1 MQSTL
6 NRPRCWVCLDGDTGP
21 DKAWAKP
28 CPCTM
33 VAHQSCL
40 LNWVTN
46 QLTQHPS
53 AEIRCPQCLHPYRI
67 FAPSSLLHRITAALE
82 PYVDMAVDYTFYAA
96 TVSSSMITLATYGAY
111 AVLTL
116 CGPRQS
122 EMLLGSPNPW
132 GWRIWLGLPMIPM
145 ALVASRTSHLDLILP
160 LLPMLFVR
168 PRDLS
173 FRFPLTSS
181 TAIVLLPILRHF
193 YNVIY
198 YIYFEQL
205 EIDWYVRVSSDTSR
219 VVSVTTVAD
228 EDGDRVTYQDWAP
241 GRNSGEDSDQVRA
254 ALLEQGH
261 NTTDVTEQAVVDRHT
276 AVGLTGKAFLRMT
289 AGALCMPAIAS
300 YCGRRGGSFAN
311 PSSRFSDTNPFS
323 LRYSLCGLPIHQ
335 DIIQVMYKRSVLR
348 SLRKRK
354 VLDYE

>member
-6 NRPRCWVCLDGDTGP
+6 YRPRCWVCLDGDTGP

-46 QLTQHPS
+46 QLAQHPS
-53 AEIRCPQCLHPYRI
+53 AECLHPYRI
-67 FAPSSLLHRITAALE
+67 SAPSSLLHRVTAALE
-82 PYVDMAVDYTFYAA
+82 PYVDMVVGYTFYAV

-160 LLPMLFVR
+160 LLPMVFVR

-241 GRNSGEDSDQVRA
+241 GRNSDEDSDRVRA
-254 ALLEQGH
+254 ALLEQGP
-261 NTTDVTEQAVVDRHT
+261 NTTDDTEQAVIDRHT

-289 AGALCMPAIAS
+289 AGALCMP
-300 YCGRRGGSFAN
+300 GRYLPGPFQRNVVGGCLFLLAK
-311 PSSRFSDTNPFS
+311 
-323 LRYSLCGLPIHQ
+323 